1 MLEYCCNCGKSFN
14 LDTKSKC
21 IYCGAKH
28 IIIDS
33 QIDRKEIAY
42 LITKQDNGKMIVPV
56 KINTININQTHK
68 TEQCGVFFMDYNRN
82 MEIDINFGCWSF
94 PEIDS
99 DIKMKV
105 ISEEKEEKENDNGK

>member
-1 MLEYCCNCGKSFN
+1 MLEYCCNCGKPFN

-42 LITKQDNGKMIVPV
+42 LITKQDNGK
-56 KINTININQTHK
+56 
-68 TEQCGVFFMDYNRN
+68 
-82 MEIDINFGCWSF
+82 
-94 PEIDS
+94 
-99 DIKMKV
+99 
-105 ISEEKEEKENDNGK
+105 